1 MGAPTTAATRPGPA
15 TPYNTAPLS
24 LEVFALTTQPE
35 TTARLLVTCPDRPGI
50 VSAVTTFLYHHGVN
64 ITELDQHS
72 SESSGGK
79 FFLRLEFQTPN
90 LDVSRD
96 ALLNAFGDV
105 VGKRF
110 DMDWRINF
118 AADKPRMA
126 VLVSKHDH
134 ALMELLWRYA
144 RGELRVEIPLVVS
157 NHPDLRAAV
166 ESFGVPFKHIAF
178 TAETQQAAEAE
189 MLSVFDGKA
198 DFVVLAR
205 YMRILSGEFVRHYTS
220 RIVNIH
226 HSFLPAF
233 PGGDP
238 YQQAYT
244 HGVKLIGATAHYVT
258 AELDQGPIIEQ
269 DTARV
274 SHRHSVDDLKRL
286 GRDMERQVL
295 ARAVR
300 WHVEDRIIV
309 DGNKTVVFA

>member
-1 MGAPTTAATRPGPA
+1 M
-15 TPYNTAPLS
+15 
-24 LEVFALTTQPE
+24 TTQPE

-72 SESSGGK
+72 SDPSGGK

-90 LDVSRD
+90 LDLTRD
-96 ALLNAFGDV
+96 ALLRAFGDV

-110 DMDWRINF
+110 EMDWRIAF

-126 VLVSKHDH
+126 ILVSRHDH
-134 ALMELLWRYA
+134 ALLELLWRYA
-144 RGELRVEIPLVVS
+144 RGELRVEIPMVVS
-157 NHPDLRAAV
+157 NHADLKAAV
-166 ESFGVPFKHIAF
+166 EGFGVPFQHVAF
-178 TAETQQAAEAE
+178 TAETQQAAEAQ
-189 MLSVFDGKA
+189 MLAALHGKA

-205 YMRILSGEFVRHYTS
+205 YMRILSADFVQHYTS
-220 RIVNIH
+220 RIINIH

-238 YQQAYT
+238 YQQAYQ

-295 ARAVR
+295 SRAVR